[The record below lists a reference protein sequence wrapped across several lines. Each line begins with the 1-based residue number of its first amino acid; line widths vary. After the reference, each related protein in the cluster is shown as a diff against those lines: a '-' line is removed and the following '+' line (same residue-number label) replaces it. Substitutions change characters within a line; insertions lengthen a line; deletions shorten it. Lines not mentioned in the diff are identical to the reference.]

1 MALTSGF
8 FNSVSGDRKYSAE
21 QMSMIFDGLITDGV
35 YSSIGD
41 KFAVTPDTGMTVK
54 IGTGRAWF
62 NHTWVYNDSPLQM
75 TFDLPSPSTLGR
87 NDLIVLKI
95 DHSTAIRSCEFQK
108 IVGVPAVTPTD
119 PSVPENDETNG
130 VYYYKFA
137 RVAIPANAS
146 AITESMITNY
156 VGVTGQVQF
165 ITGLMQVQNLS
176 MIYSQLDGEFREWW
190 NNVIKPVLDEETA
203 TLLANRI
210 NDINVDL
217 APLKT
222 YKWLKKRPSN
232 IRIDTN
238 TFTDMYDVA
247 LVRKYMDDDVYYYAY
262 SASSAM
268 HVEMPTSG
276 DDRTPML
283 RFDSYNTLT
292 VRSTTEA
299 ATIQNMLRGKW
310 LVVRSNW
317 ETQLPANIAA
327 AGFTNPGVIDTTYG
341 LVYVPTDATVSSWRT
356 VNGSRYCNVNH
367 CKFYPVVSNMNEAAI
382 VTSAN
387 RNAYPDSGEQDGF
400 TYTYIGANM
409 DALANSSRV
418 AVVSGTV
425 IPTLYGNTSAT
436 RINKMLVSVDVGFIP
451 KFVMSIGGGS
461 PDTSGGNDRT
471 YLYMGDILENNHLGN
486 IGSNSGVFADRE
498 LTGYDAKVASG
509 TTIYVPVRNIGESN
523 NKYTIVCI
531 G

>member
-108 IVGVPAVTPTD
+108 IVGTPAVTPTD

-165 ITGLMQVQNLS
+165 ITGLMRVQNLS

-210 NDINVDL
+210 NDIDVDL

-232 IRIDTN
+232 MKIDSN

-247 LVRKYMDDDVYYYAY
+247 LVRKYTDDDVYYYAY
-262 SASSAM
+262 SSSSAM
-268 HVEMPTSG
+268 HIETPSSG
-276 DDRTPML
+276 DDRTPTL
-283 RFDSYNTLT
+283 RFDAYNTLT
-292 VRSTTEA
+292 VRSTTEV
-299 ATIQNMLRGKW
+299 ATVQNTLRGKW

-317 ETQLPANIAA
+317 ETQTPANIAA
-327 AGFTNPGVIDTTYG
+327 AGFTNPGIIDTNYG
-341 LVYVPTDATVSSWRT
+341 LVFVPEDAVVSSWHT
-356 VNGSRYCNVNH
+356 INGSGFCNVNH

-400 TYTYIGANM
+400 TYTYIGSNM

-425 IPTLYGNTSAT
+425 IPTLYGNTSAA

-461 PDTSGGNDRT
+461 PDISGNDRT

-486 IGSNSGVFADRE
+486 IGSNPGMYTDRE